1 MVVLN
6 TKSFAELRK
15 EGDADLEAVGFST
28 SPGSIAK
35 LFLNIINKFIG
46 EFYEAL
52 TINHLRAF
60 VTTADGNALDEIGV
74 LLQCSRITNET
85 DDNYRYRIMNQCLV
99 LATSNYIAVRLA
111 ALTVDDVEDVLIKE
125 YAMGAGTF
133 AIIVITNNPDT
144 DTVLKNVRSALSNV
158 HAYGVRYT
166 IEVPRF
172 TPVKIKHHI
181 YITDRTSDADKQ
193 EIRYNVQY
201 AMIDYFTSLTI
212 GQPIITDQITQ
223 AVMNVDSRII
233 QESNV
238 DFYIDGER
246 AIYTN
251 QTCRWFE
258 RFMLADE
265 ADNVIIV

>member
-6 TKSFAELRK
+6 TKTFAELRR

-35 LFLNIINKFIG
+35 LFLNIINKFVG

-60 VTTADGNALDEIGV
+60 VTTADGGALDEIGV
-74 LLQCSRITNET
+74 LVQCSRIKNET

-99 LATSNYIAVRLA
+99 LATSNYMAVRLA
-111 ALTVDDVEDVLIKE
+111 VLTVDDVEDVLVKE

-133 AIIVITNNPDT
+133 AIIVITNNTDT
-144 DTVLKNVRSALSNV
+144 DTVLNNVKAALSNV

-166 IEVPRF
+166 VEVPRL
-172 TPVKIKHHI
+172 TPVKIKHHV

-201 AMIDYFTSLTI
+201 ALIDYLSSLTI
-212 GQPIITDQITQ
+212 GQPIIVDQITQ
-223 AVMNVDSRII
+223 LIMNVDSRIT
-233 QESNV
+233 QEANISL
-238 DFYIDGER
+238 YIDGER

-251 QTCRWFE
+251 QSCRWFE
-258 RFMLADE
+258 RFMLSDE